1 MSKVHKFVITN
12 PDMCI
17 ACNACMKTCVKH
29 AYMRGKLSKKMLD
42 VLTLESGKMPNQCR
56 QCDDAPCANVCP
68 TGSLHIANSCVE
80 LCEEICI
87 GCKLCTIACPYG
99 AINIDAE
106 FPPSIQEEVERNLE
120 AGCISGKEIVET
132 TLGPANMDEVVELV
146 NMGYPVHVLSMNEK
160 SKKIEKD
167 IVVAGQ
173 MTGHKTTVT
182 IEFTDGT
189 KVTLT
194 EDHIVYTTNGQK
206 PAGDLTADDEIIGVE
221 TGDESI

>member
-12 PDMCI
+12 PDLCI

-29 AYMRGKLSKKMLD
+29 AYMRGKLSKKRLD

-68 TGSLHIANSCVE
+68 TGALRIANSCVE

-106 FPPSIQEEVERNLE
+106 FPPSIIEEVERHLE
-120 AGCISGKEIVET
+120 AGCISGLKSIAIKCDMCDGIES
-132 TLGPANMDEVVELV
+132 GPACVSVCPTGALV
-146 NMGYPVHVLSMNEK
+146 FIDPVLEECK
-160 SKKIEKD
+160 FGKKVKGDMTPFLKAILPDITFKD
-167 IVVAGQ
+167 IPLPVLKKPKEPKPES
-173 MTGHKTTVT
+173 TET
-182 IEFTDGT
+182 IE
-189 KVTLT
+189 
-194 EDHIVYTTNGQK
+194 TNK
-206 PAGDLTADDEIIGVE
+206 EEA
-221 TGDESI
+221 

>member
-29 AYMRGKLSKKMLD
+29 AYMRGKLSKKRLD

-68 TGSLHIANSCVE
+68 TGSLRIANSCVE

-120 AGCISGKEIVET
+120 AGCISGLKSIAIKCDMCDGIES
-132 TLGPANMDEVVELV
+132 GPACVSVCPTGALV
-146 NMGYPVHVLSMNEK
+146 FIDPVSGECGFG
-160 SKKIEKD
+160 KKVKGD
-167 IVVAGQ
+167 MAPFLKLIVPEMECKNVPEPFVKKAKEPQ
-173 MTGHKTTVT
+173 PAQT
-182 IEFTDGT
+182 EEST
-189 KVTLT
+189 K
-194 EDHIVYTTNGQK
+194 ED
-206 PAGDLTADDEIIGVE
+206 A
-221 TGDESI
+221 

>member
-29 AYMRGKLSKKMLD
+29 AYMRGKLSKKRLD

-68 TGSLHIANSCVE
+68 TGSLRIANGCVE

-120 AGCISGKEIVET
+120 AGCISGLKSIAIKCDMCDGIES
-132 TLGPANMDEVVELV
+132 GPACVSVCPTGALV
-146 NMGYPVHVLSMNEK
+146 FIDPVSGECGFG
-160 SKKIEKD
+160 KKVKGD
-167 IVVAGQ
+167 MAPFLKLIVPEMECNNIPEPFVKKAKEPQ
-173 MTGHKTTVT
+173 PTQT
-182 IEFTDGT
+182 EEST
-189 KVTLT
+189 K
-194 EDHIVYTTNGQK
+194 ED
-206 PAGDLTADDEIIGVE
+206 A
-221 TGDESI
+221 

>member
-29 AYMRGKLSKKMLD
+29 AYMRGKLSKKRLD

-68 TGSLHIANSCVE
+68 TGSLRIANGCVE

-120 AGCISGKEIVET
+120 AGCISGLKSIAIKCDMCDGIES
-132 TLGPANMDEVVELV
+132 GPACVSVCPTGALV
-146 NMGYPVHVLSMNEK
+146 FIDPVSGECGFG
-160 SKKIEKD
+160 KKVKGD
-167 IVVAGQ
+167 MAPFLKLIVPEMECHNIPEPFVKKAKEPQ
-173 MTGHKTTVT
+173 PTQT
-182 IEFTDGT
+182 EEST
-189 KVTLT
+189 K
-194 EDHIVYTTNGQK
+194 ED
-206 PAGDLTADDEIIGVE
+206 A
-221 TGDESI
+221 